1 MPEHPGDDV
10 ILMLLNK
17 GNAGD
22 AFELIFKK
30 YYRLMWTKAYLG
42 TGDPIEAD
50 DLVQSVLSSI
60 WEKRLYLNIK
70 GCLKTYLIAA
80 IRNQVNDYH
89 KIKQRVRRKIERYM
103 ETVDQGCLTDSTEA
117 RSAGMEEQLKQ
128 LQQQLHEVLREF
140 PEQRQR
146 AFNQVYMEQRKYH
159 EVADNMGISI
169 NSLKTH
175 LKIAFK
181 TLRSR
186 LHLPVSE

>member
-1 MPEHPGDDV
+1 
-10 ILMLLNK
+10 
-17 GNAGD
+17 
-22 AFELIFKK
+22 
-30 YYRLMWTKAYLG
+30 MWTKAYLG

-50 DLVQSVLSSI
+50 DLVRSVLSSI

-103 ETVDQGCLTDSTEA
+103 ETVDQGCLTDSAEA

-146 AFNQVYMEQRKYH
+146 AFNQVYMERRKYH